1 MDAIDRRERLDAVE
15 SISVGPSCGPGGPSL
30 GPPWAMGGP
39 SLGPTW
45 IHGGNAQS
53 HILPGQPACLPACAH
68 IVVFSTT
75 FTSQQEARAT
85 HATHTAGKPQFLK
98 SENICLSQ
106 TCFFQVWQI
115 YVCHRRVFSRFG
127 KYMSVTDVFFPSLAN
142 ICLSQTCF
150 FQVWQ
155 IYVCHRRV
163 FSCCLF
169 KRFHSGP
176 RIAGSILDLD
186 QLW

>member
-1 MDAIDRRERLDAVE
+1 MNAIDRRERLDAVE

-68 IVVFSTT
+68 IVVFFTT

-150 FQVWQ
+150 FMLPFQA
-155 IYVCHRRV
+155 
-163 FSCCLF
+163 FSQRSSYCGVDL
-169 KRFHSGP
+169 RF
-176 RIAGSILDLD
+176 GSVVVDASAVAALDNGG
-186 QLW
+186 

>member
-1 MDAIDRRERLDAVE
+1 MDAIDRRERRDAVE
-15 SISVGPSCGPGGPSL
+15 SISLGPSCGHGGPSL

-45 IHGGNAQS
+45 IHGGNAQP

-68 IVVFSTT
+68 IVVFFTT

-106 TCFFQVWQI
+106 TCF
-115 YVCHRRVFSRFG
+115 SRFG
-127 KYMSVTDVFFPSLAN
+127 KYMSVTDVFFHFLEN

-150 FQVWQ
+150 FIFWK

-163 FSCCLF
+163 FSCCLSSVF
-169 KRFHSGP
+169 TAVRVLRGRS
-176 RIAGSILDLD
+176 
-186 QLW
+186 

>member
-1 MDAIDRRERLDAVE
+1 MDAIDRRERRDAVE
-15 SISVGPSCGPGGPSL
+15 SISLGPSCGHGGPSL

-45 IHGGNAQS
+45 IHGGNAQP

-68 IVVFSTT
+68 IVVFFTT

-115 YVCHRRVFSRFG
+115 YVCHRRVFSFSG
-127 KYMSVTDVFFPSLAN
+127 KYMSVTDVFFHFLEN

-150 FQVWQ
+150 FM
-155 IYVCHRRV
+155 
-163 FSCCLF
+163 LPF